1 MKSLSVISF
10 FGDCKDMAKNT
21 KKQGREMDN
30 KEKNRKK
37 NCKKCSLTIGSV
49 V

>member
-1 MKSLSVISF
+1 
-10 FGDCKDMAKNT
+10 MAKKY
-21 KKQGREMDN
+21 KKTDKYIEKMHN
-30 KEKNRKK
+30 KAYTIALKIVKNRKK